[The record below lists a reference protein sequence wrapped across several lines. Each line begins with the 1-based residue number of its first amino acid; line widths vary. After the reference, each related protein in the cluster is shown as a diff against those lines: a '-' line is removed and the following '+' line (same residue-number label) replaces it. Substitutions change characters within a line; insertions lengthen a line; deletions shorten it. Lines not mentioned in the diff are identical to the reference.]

1 MHRENHSMPPPGK
14 YPTHNNPGYA
24 KPQIVQDI
32 QITQG
37 SDHVSINRLSINR
50 LFIHVTSR
58 HELKSSFK
66 IRT

>member
-1 MHRENHSMPPPGK
+1 MHRENQSQPPPGK
-14 YPTHNNPGYA
+14 YPAHNNARYA
-24 KPQIVQDI
+24 KPLIVQDI
-32 QITQG
+32 QRTEG
-37 SDHVSINRLSINR
+37 SDNVSINR